1 MPILCHFPQDASC
14 AVPDDSPLY
23 YTEKKDTEESLTMS
37 LCGHILASKIQT
49 SQDRMELILFFKI
62 G

>member
-14 AVPDDSPLY
+14 VVPDDSPRY
-23 YTEKKDTEESLTMS
+23 YTEEKDRRVLENVTMWAY
-37 LCGHILASKIQT
+37 LGLKIQT
-49 SQDRMELILFFKI
+49 SQERMELILLFKI

>member
-14 AVPDDSPLY
+14 VVPDDSPRY
-23 YTEKKDTEESLTMS
+23 YTEEKDTEESLRMS
-37 LCGHILASKIQT
+37 HVEHILASKIQT
-49 SQDRMELILFFKI
+49 SQERMELILLFKI

>member
-14 AVPDDSPLY
+14 VVPDDSPCY
-23 YTEKKDTEESLTMS
+23 YTEEKDTEESLRMPP
-37 LCGHILASKIQT
+37 CGHILASKIQT
-49 SQDRMELILFFKI
+49 SQERMGLILLFKI